1 LTISKKQGVGSSVL
15 PLVAKMKKLTR
26 LKKNIKNYISSKQK
40 AKNAPGLIR
49 RDTESG
55 KLIEKVILEN
65 SLVNILDI
73 GTWNGLGSTKT
84 LIEILK
90 DNFESYSLVSIET
103 DKIFYRQALKN
114 LKPLLNPSTQLLLGR
129 IIEIDELPESFDI
142 DFEAAGLIPDNVEW
156 LIQDIRRYKKVE
168 NVFDSLPTQFD
179 FILFDGGEF
188 SNYSEFLKLYK
199 TTQYFGLDD
208 TNTYKQ
214 YEVIKY
220 IEKNFK
226 KFQLINSLETFS
238 VYKVIN

>member
-1 LTISKKQGVGSSVL
+1 
-15 PLVAKMKKLTR
+15 MKEKLIR
-26 LKKNIKNYISSKQK
+26 FKKNIKNYISSKQK

-49 RDTESG
+49 RDTDSG

-65 SLVNILDI
+65 SLINILDI

-84 LIEILK
+84 FIEILQ
-90 DNFESYSLVSIET
+90 DNFELYSLVSIET
-103 DKIFYRQALKN
+103 DKIFYKQAIKN
-114 LKPLLNPSTQLLLGR
+114 LKHLLNSNIQLLLGR
-129 IIEIDELPESFDI
+129 IVDIDELPKSSNI

-168 NVFDSLPTQFD
+168 NIFDNLPTKFD

-188 SNYSEFLKLYK
+188 SNYSEFLKLYRATK
-199 TTQYFGLDD
+199 YFALDD

-214 YEVIKY
+214 YDVIKY

-226 KFQLINSLETFS
+226 EFQLINNLETFS
-238 VYKVIN
+238 IYKVID

>member
-1 LTISKKQGVGSSVL
+1 MPKVTKV
-15 PLVAKMKKLTR
+15 KKLIR

-49 RDTESG
+49 RNTESG

-114 LKPLLNPSTQLLLGR
+114 LKHLLDPSTQLLLGR

-168 NVFDSLPTQFD
+168 NVFDNLPTQFD

-226 KFQLINSLETFS
+226 EFQLINSLETFS
-238 VYKVIN
+238 VYKVINRVND

>member
-1 LTISKKQGVGSSVL
+1 
-15 PLVAKMKKLTR
+15 MKEKLIR
-26 LKKNIKNYISSKQK
+26 FKKNIKNYISSKQK

-49 RDTESG
+49 RDTDSG

-65 SLVNILDI
+65 CLINILDI

-84 LIEILK
+84 FIEILQ
-90 DNFESYSLVSIET
+90 DNFELYSLVSIET
-103 DKIFYRQALKN
+103 DKIFYKQAIKN
-114 LKPLLNPSTQLLLGR
+114 LKHLLNSNIQLLLGR
-129 IIEIDELPESFDI
+129 IVDIDELPKSSNI

-168 NVFDSLPTQFD
+168 NIFDNLPTKFD

-188 SNYSEFLKLYK
+188 SNYSEFLKLYRATK
-199 TTQYFGLDD
+199 YFALDD

-214 YEVIKY
+214 YDVIKY

-226 KFQLINSLETFS
+226 ECQLINKLETFS
-238 VYKVIN
+238 IYKVID

>member
-1 LTISKKQGVGSSVL
+1 
-15 PLVAKMKKLTR
+15 MKVKLIR

-55 KLIEKVILEN
+55 KLIEKVIIEN
-65 SLVNILDI
+65 SLINILDI
-73 GTWNGLGSTKT
+73 GTWNGLGSTKA
-84 LIEILK
+84 LIEILQE
-90 DNFESYSLVSIET
+90 NFEKYSLVSIET
-103 DKIFYRQALKN
+103 DKIFYQQALKN
-114 LKPLLNPSTQLLLGR
+114 LQHVMNSSIQLLLGR
-129 IIEIDELPESFDI
+129 IIEIEDLPKSNEI

-168 NVFDSLPTQFD
+168 NIFDKLPTKFD

-199 TTQYFGLDD
+199 TTKYFGLDD

-220 IEKNFK
+220 IENNLKE
-226 KFQLINSLETFS
+226 FQLINSLETFS
-238 VYKVIN
+238 VYKVLN

>member
-1 LTISKKQGVGSSVL
+1 LKE
-15 PLVAKMKKLTR
+15 KLIR
-26 LKKNIKNYISSKQK
+26 FKKNIKNYISSKQK

-49 RDTESG
+49 RDTDSG

-65 SLVNILDI
+65 SLINILDI

-84 LIEILK
+84 FIEILQ
-90 DNFESYSLVSIET
+90 DNFELYSLVSIET
-103 DKIFYRQALKN
+103 DKIFYKQAIKN
-114 LKPLLNPSTQLLLGR
+114 LKHLLNSNIQLLLGR
-129 IIEIDELPESFDI
+129 IVDIDELPKSSNI

-168 NVFDSLPTQFD
+168 NIFDNLPTKFD

-188 SNYSEFLKLYK
+188 SNYSEFLKLYRATK
-199 TTQYFGLDD
+199 YFALDD

-214 YEVIKY
+214 YDVIKY

-226 KFQLINSLETFS
+226 EFQLINNLETFS
-238 VYKVIN
+238 IYKVID